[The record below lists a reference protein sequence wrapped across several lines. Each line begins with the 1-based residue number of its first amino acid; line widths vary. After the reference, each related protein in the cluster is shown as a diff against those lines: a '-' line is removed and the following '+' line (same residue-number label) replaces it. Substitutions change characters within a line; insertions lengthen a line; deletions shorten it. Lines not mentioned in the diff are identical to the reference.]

1 MSLLRIG
8 NKSCA
13 VGHVKRRRDNMSFQN
28 IVVAGGGVLGTQ
40 IGFQAA
46 YKGKNVTFWLRSEGS
61 IGRTQPKI
69 DRLRDI
75 YLKTLDAQ
83 KALCGTDTKRYAR
96 GLVDGVKN
104 LTPEKIEELKQQVEK
119 AYKNIKIE
127 LDMAKA
133 VADADLVI
141 ESMTEDPKAKIDVY
155 TKMKDLLPEKTVIV
169 TNSSTMVPSQFR
181 DYTGR
186 PDRYMAL
193 HFANEIWNNNTAEV
207 MGHDGTDPKVYEEVA
222 QFAKE
227 IGMIP
232 LRLQKEQP
240 GYILNTMLV
249 PFLTA
254 AESLYANGVSD
265 PATIDLTWQLATGA
279 PVGPFRILDIVG
291 LKTAYDI
298 CVMNPQS
305 KDPGSTMGR
314 IVAMLK
320 KYLDEGKTGVNAGEG
335 FYKY

>member
-1 MSLLRIG
+1 
-8 NKSCA
+8 
-13 VGHVKRRRDNMSFQN
+13 MSFQN
-28 IVVAGGGVLGTQ
+28 VVVAGGGVLGTQ

-61 IGRTQPKI
+61 IGRTQPKL
-69 DRLRDI
+69 DRLKGI
-75 YLKTLDAQ
+75 YLNTLEAH
-83 KALCGTDTKRYAR
+83 KALCGTDTQRYSH
-96 GLVDGVKN
+96 GLVDGVKD
-104 LTPEKIEELKQQVEK
+104 LTPEKIDELKAQVEK
-119 AYKNIKIE
+119 AYDSIKIE

-133 VADADLVI
+133 VADADIVI

-169 TNSSTMVPSQFR
+169 TNSSTMIPSQFR

-186 PDRYMAL
+186 PEKYMAL
-193 HFANEIWNNNTAEV
+193 HFANEIWNGNTAEV
-207 MGHDGTDPKVYEEVA
+207 MGHDGTDPKVYDEVV

-232 LRLQKEQP
+232 LRLKKEQP

-254 AESLYANGVSD
+254 AEALYANGVAE
-265 PATIDLTWQLATGA
+265 PETIDLTWKLATGS
-279 PVGPFRILDIVG
+279 PVGPFHILDVVG

-298 CVMNPQS
+298 CSMNPQA
-305 KDPGSTMGR
+305 KDPNSTMGR
-314 IVAMLK
+314 ICAMLK

-335 FYKY
+335 FYKYNK